1 MTYSPSEST
10 RHFHKSVSCSQSLP
24 LRWRIQPRIV
34 CLCKY
39 ARHVPELCPQ
49 ISRPVPLL
57 KCQYHHCRSRR
68 LPSHRACWKSVYGFV
83 MECRYLLIVY
93 FVRRSLRQ
101 VQDAKVSCTPL
112 VPMMTFNFAFTC
124 RGRKV
129 TSVGV
134 LYDFTGNDH
143 NTTVQKVED
152 MVKEDWVSIVSYLA
166 LKGSHLSLSSL
177 RMQSKMSP
185 TSSYLLGTSP

>member
-1 MTYSPSEST
+1 MQIRSTCTRTLSPNFPAGTSPQMSISPLQVQTAPQSACLLE
-10 RHFHKSVSCSQSLP
+10 VS
-24 LRWRIQPRIV
+24 LR
-34 CLCKY
+34 L
-39 ARHVPELCPQ
+39 
-49 ISRPVPLL
+49 
-57 KCQYHHCRSRR
+57 HH
-68 LPSHRACWKSVYGFV
+68 
-83 MECRYLLIVY
+83 ECRHLLIVC

-101 VQDAKVSCTPL
+101 VQDAKVSCTPS
-112 VPMMTFNFAFTC
+112 VPMMAFNFAFTC

-152 MVKEDWVSIVSYLA
+152 MVKEDWVSPVSYMA
-166 LKGSHLSLSSL
+166 LDGSHLSLSSL